1 MLRLLHTS
9 GLSLGAPLTAFG
21 PQAGPRR
28 EDFFHTFERLLET
41 ARREQV
47 DVFLVAGDLFATPRP
62 ERDCLQRVQA
72 GLKTLAEAGI
82 LPVLLP
88 GAGEMGLT
96 ADAVYRREELPGTI
110 LPANGGMR
118 EIEVGGQRVRFVVAG
133 AAPSVP
139 LPGGIDIVVAAGE
152 SEAFPGTFDESFR
165 PAYLALGGRGEFKLL
180 ERDGTVYGCRPG
192 APEGR
197 DFSEPGPC
205 FAALVEMGAEG
216 CRVEALPTES
226 RQLLVRS
233 IELSGREEE
242 GELLALVR
250 QALEPRAAVQLT
262 LSGPVEQPLEL
273 SALRQAA
280 GGDCFFLE
288 LVNRTRLAASRLVA
302 RLAEEDTVRGLC
314 LRRFLER
321 FGAAGEEEGAL
332 LEGALRE
339 ILGRLGVFPKGGVR

>member
-21 PQAGPRR
+21 LQAGARR
-28 EDFFHTFERLLET
+28 EDFFHTFERLLAA

-47 DVFLVAGDLFATPRP
+47 EVFLVAGGLFATPRP

-88 GAGEMGLT
+88 GAGENGLT
-96 ADAVYRREELPGTI
+96 ADAVYRRDELPGII
-110 LPANGGMR
+110 LPAKGGIR
-118 EIEVGGQRVRFVVAG
+118 EIEVGGQLLRFVVAG
-133 AAPSVP
+133 PAHPAPVP
-139 LPGGIDIVVAAGE
+139 GAIDIGVAADDGAGALGG
-152 SEAFPGTFDESFR
+152 SFDAGWQ
-165 PAYLALGGRGEFKLL
+165 PAYLALGGSGEFQLL
-180 ERDGTVYGCRPG
+180 ERDGVVLGCRPG
-192 APEGR
+192 TPEGCA
-197 DFSEPGPC
+197 FTEAGPR
-205 FAALVEMGAEG
+205 FAALVEVGAEG

-226 RQLLVRS
+226 RQLLVRCV
-233 IELSGREEE
+233 ELSGGEEE

-250 QALEPRAAVQLT
+250 QALEPRAAVQVTLT
-262 LSGPVEQPLEL
+262 GPVEQPLEL
-273 SALRQAA
+273 AALREAA

-288 LVNRTRLAASRLVA
+288 LVDRTCLAASRLVQ

-321 FGAAGEEEGAL
+321 FGAAGEGEGEL

-339 ILGRLGVFPKGGVR
+339 ILCRLQVFPGGGE